1 MNYMLAQS
9 TPLGNLVTF
18 PFSLTVL
25 SLMPLIFYTELLR
38 SQGIYHGCMH
48 MVLIHWQEPGFLGE
62 FFQYLGRYLLECSD
76 YLNWKT
82 NLFVFFNWP
91 DLIWLKRSGQESVW
105 LETDWRLTLFVLY
118 YTHVQYFLWGSHL
131 AYLWLN
137 IDPTTSFLPP
147 SYPSIWFALYMHTS
161 TRIHTHSIPFP

>member
-25 SLMPLIFYTELLR
+25 WLMPLIFYTELLR

-91 DLIWLKRSGQESVW
+91 DLIWLFEEEWARKCLARN
-105 LETDWRLTLFVLY
+105 RLKIDALCPLLY
-118 YTHVQYFLWGSHL
+118 TCTIFSLRFSFSLSMAQYWPNNKF
-131 AYLWLN
+131 
-137 IDPTTSFLPP
+137 P
-147 SYPSIWFALYMHTS
+147 SPLIWFALYMHTS